1 MSSLR
6 PRKSCGVLGGGEGVG
21 RNRNY
26 DVWRCERLIAA
37 RRVTGDYFLIAAIKR
52 ERDRHGSVLVL
63 PAFDVRVPLG
73 ECLLDVL
80 QRETSRLKR
89 YSMGDGTWGKKRDG
103 AYFFFFLSRIL
114 LEFLVV
120 FDTRLTLIV
129 SSMLDIF

>member
-6 PRKSCGVLGGGEGVG
+6 PRKSRGVLGGGEGVG

-80 QRETSRLKR
+80 QRETRRLKR
-89 YSMGDGTWGKKRDG
+89 YSMGDGTWGRKG
-103 AYFFFFLSRIL
+103 MVHVIYFFFF
-114 LEFLVV
+114 
-120 FDTRLTLIV
+120 
-129 SSMLDIF
+129 